1 MLYAWIVGWSAESSM
16 KSCKGFERFY
26 CCFPVAQKLLKL
38 RSLTNE
44 GRELYY
50 TVATN
55 FRLEF
60 LEPSARKAYIFWL
73 REKSGEQVRRG
84 EENMVNLARLATTSE
99 FKKKLLTLNLSSRR
113 L

>member
-1 MLYAWIVGWSAESSM
+1 M

-60 LEPSARKAYIFWL
+60 LEPSAREVSIFWTL
-73 REKSGEQVRRG
+73 VKREEWRASQERRREHG
-84 EENMVNLARLATTSE
+84 KPSE
-99 FKKKLLTLNLSSRR
+99 T
-113 L
+113 